1 MCNLLLTSF
10 GWWGLTQIA
19 AGTNIFAYMLV
30 GLPLAFTFALVI
42 HMDVLGLW
50 LGLAVALL
58 VQVKRRQADINR
70 RQQQQKLTPIHCTQA
85 IILSLV
91 LCRVDWEAQSAAAV
105 KRAQAE
111 SAHMGATAA
120 SGGGSA
126 AGGSIEGSD
135 RIRDSDV
142 EVTVALPV
150 RAGKHGEYQGIELA
164 EVEHDPSA
172 FSLAASDDDS
182 IPTSDDDELVLA

>member
-58 VQVKRRQADINR
+58 VQVKRRQTDINR
-70 RQQQQKLTPIHCTQA
+70 RQQQQKLTPYTA
-85 IILSLV
+85 
-91 LCRVDWEAQSAAAV
+91 RRQS
-105 KRAQAE
+105 
-111 SAHMGATAA
+111 SYH
-120 SGGGSA
+120 
-126 AGGSIEGSD
+126 
-135 RIRDSDV
+135 
-142 EVTVALPV
+142 
-150 RAGKHGEYQGIELA
+150 
-164 EVEHDPSA
+164 
-172 FSLAASDDDS
+172 
-182 IPTSDDDELVLA
+182 